1 MTPEPDRNPPS
12 STRYEKVPVTGVTL
26 AAMQRRRAAAVVQ
39 AHLRG
44 RSVRQAV
51 ELKRHMDVH
60 IVQLGAAPVR
70 RPTAPRPFATTP

>member
-1 MTPEPDRNPPS
+1 M
-12 STRYEKVPVTGVTL
+12 TGVTL

-39 AHLRG
+39 ARLRG
-44 RSVRQAV
+44 RSVRRAV
-51 ELKRHMDVH
+51 ELKRHMDMDVH